1 MLSVSVPARSFV
13 LLVVLLG
20 LGLAPA
26 AAEPTLENASV
37 KTASVT
43 DVLRA
48 YADMAEVGYAD
59 ALATAKTLQLAVN
72 QLLAKPTEE
81 RPRMAGRDRRFA

>member
-1 MLSVSVPARSFV
+1 
-13 LLVVLLG
+13 
-20 LGLAPA
+20 
-26 AAEPTLENASV
+26 
-37 KTASVT
+37 
-43 DVLRA
+43 
-48 YADMAEVGYAD
+48 MAEVGYAD